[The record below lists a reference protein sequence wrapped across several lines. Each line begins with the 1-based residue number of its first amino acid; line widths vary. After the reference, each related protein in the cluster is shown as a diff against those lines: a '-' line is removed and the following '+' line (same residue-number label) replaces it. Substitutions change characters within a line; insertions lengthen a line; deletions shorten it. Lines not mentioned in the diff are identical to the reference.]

1 MANFLFPSTKD
12 GAGALSGTL
21 VGQNASQKT
30 QSGGGNQWLGV
41 LAQIGGALASAWGG
55 SYFGGATAAAGGG
68 ATSGSPLWS
77 AGTTARFMSQGGQ
90 VRGKNTATNVDSVPT
105 VLADGEYVMPSH
117 VVDTLGLGY
126 MERMRS
132 DPSSVLNES
141 IKIESK
147 QETKKSPPSLTNV
160 YVVSKDNVP
169 SSISQNDI
177 IVAVEDNIARNG
189 SMKKLIKQVANE

>member
-1 MANFLFPSTKD
+1 
-12 GAGALSGTL
+12 
-21 VGQNASQKT
+21 
-30 QSGGGNQWLGV
+30 
-41 LAQIGGALASAWGG
+41 
-55 SYFGGATAAAGGG
+55 
-68 ATSGSPLWS
+68 
-77 AGTTARFMSQGGQ
+77 
-90 VRGKNTATNVDSVPT
+90 
-105 VLADGEYVMPSH
+105 MPSH

-147 QETKKSPPSLTNV
+147 QEAKKSPPSLTNV

-169 SSISQNDI
+169 SSVSQNDI

-189 SMKKLIKQVANE
+189 SVKKLIKQVANGQV